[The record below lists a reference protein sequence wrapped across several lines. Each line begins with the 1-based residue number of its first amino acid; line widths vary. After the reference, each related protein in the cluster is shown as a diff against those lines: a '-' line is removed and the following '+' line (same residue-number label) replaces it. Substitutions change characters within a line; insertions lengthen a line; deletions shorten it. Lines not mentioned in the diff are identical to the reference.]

1 MKLLSRPEE
10 LFLVSIWKLQD
21 NAYAVTIRD
30 QVNKITGKSWS
41 FGATFITLERLV
53 QKRYLI
59 SYLSEPTQKRGGRS
73 KRMYEL
79 TREGIRA
86 LLDIKKLQENLWDN
100 IPHLSLSSVKK

>member
-10 LFLVSIWKLQD
+10 LFLLAIWRLQD

-30 QVNKITGKSWS
+30 QVNKITGKTWS
-41 FGATFITLERLV
+41 FGATFVTLDRLA
-53 QKRYLI
+53 QKRYLT

-73 KRMYEL
+73 KRMYQL

-86 LLDIKKLQENLWDN
+86 LLDIKKLQESMWDD
-100 IPHLSLSSVKK
+100 IPRLSMSAVKK

>member
-10 LFLVSIWKLQD
+10 LFLLAIWKLQD

-30 QVNKITGKSWS
+30 QVNKITGKTWS

-53 QKRYLI
+53 RKRYLT
-59 SYLSEPTQKRGGRS
+59 SYLSEPAQKRGGRR

-86 LLDIKKLQENLWDN
+86 LLDIKKLQESIWDN
-100 IPHLSLSSVKK
+100 IPRLSLSSAKK

>member
-10 LFLVSIWKLQD
+10 LFLLAIWKLQE

-30 QVNKITGKSWS
+30 QVNEITGKTWS
-41 FGATFITLERLV
+41 FGATFVTLDRLV
-53 QKRYLI
+53 QKRYLT

-73 KRMYEL
+73 KRMYQL

-86 LLDIKKLQENLWDN
+86 LLDIKKLQESMWDD
-100 IPHLSLSSVKK
+100 IPRLSLSAVKK